1 MDENGNEY
9 IDRNTGKRIPN
20 PEFTKIKDSVAEP
33 KEDNNGR
40 YINPTL
46 AQAYVIDAD
55 GNINLIDRFGTVRT
69 FNKWTHRH
77 IKTTNIPIHEVN
89 GKRYFNFEGKRY
101 HADPPR

>member
-1 MDENGNEY
+1 MKMVLN
-9 IDRNTGKRIPN
+9 IDRNTGKGIPN
-20 PEFTKIKDSVAEP
+20 PEFTKIKNSVAEP
-33 KEDNNGR
+33 EKDKNGR

-69 FNKWTHRH
+69 YNKWTHRL
-77 IKTTNIPIHEVN
+77 INTTHIPIHEVN